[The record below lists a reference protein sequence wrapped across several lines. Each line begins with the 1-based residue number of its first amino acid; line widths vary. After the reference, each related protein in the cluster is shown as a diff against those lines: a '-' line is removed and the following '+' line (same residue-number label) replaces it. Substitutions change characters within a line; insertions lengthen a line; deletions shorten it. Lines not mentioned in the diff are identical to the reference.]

1 MKKSKYEEN
10 PKPKRKYE
18 KNKYGKNPEPKKK
31 ENHKRMHKKNKKY
44 LNKVEKFC
52 F

>member
-31 ENHKRMHKKNKKY
+31 KKITKGCIKRTKNI
-44 LNKVEKFC
+44 
-52 F
+52 

>member
-18 KNKYGKNPEPKKK
+18 KNKYEKNPEPKKK
-31 ENHKRMHKKNKKY
+31 KKITKGCIKRTKNI
-44 LNKVEKFC
+44 
-52 F
+52 